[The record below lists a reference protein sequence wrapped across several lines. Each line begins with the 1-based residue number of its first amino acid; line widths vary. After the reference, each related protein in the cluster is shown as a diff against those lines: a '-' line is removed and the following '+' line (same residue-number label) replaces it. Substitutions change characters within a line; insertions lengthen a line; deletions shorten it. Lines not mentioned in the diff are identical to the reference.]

1 MKMRTTL
8 SILAGLMLMSG
19 GMLYAMST
27 LFSRDAQMRDAS
39 LDFAVEHQAQQ
50 GQSASS
56 GRANA
61 ASNGEPQTEEEAL
74 AALNEAPSLDEW
86 YSSAAGTV
94 DEPFDPSPE
103 EDDFFIND
111 AEPSTELDEPDEF
124 SEEDS

>member
-39 LDFAVEHQAQQ
+39 LDFAVEQQA
-50 GQSASS
+50 QSASS

-61 ASNGEPQTEEEAL
+61 ASNREPQTEEEAL
-74 AALNEAPSLDEW
+74 AALNDAPSLDEW
-86 YSSAAGTV
+86 YSSAGGTA

-103 EDDFFIND
+103 EDDFFVND
-111 AEPSTELDEPDEF
+111 AEPTTEFDEADEF
-124 SEEDS
+124 PEEDS